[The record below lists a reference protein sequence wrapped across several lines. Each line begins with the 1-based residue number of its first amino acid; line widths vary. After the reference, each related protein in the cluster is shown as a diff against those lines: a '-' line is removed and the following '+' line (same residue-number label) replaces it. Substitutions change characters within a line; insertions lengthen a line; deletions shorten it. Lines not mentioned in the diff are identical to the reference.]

1 MQSGEWP
8 TAESKGTEVTDLLF
22 EQGPIRPPSEAQSL
36 LLRLT
41 RNCPWNRCEF
51 CHTYKGQKFSLRT
64 VEEVKKDIDTVSEIA
79 LELKALSWWV
89 GVGGEIT
96 ANLVRFVLQNP
107 REYPDTFRSIVL
119 WLYVGGKNVFLQDAN
134 SLVLKTDHVVEV
146 LTYLR
151 KKFPFVE
158 RITTYARSKTLS
170 KKSVDELRSLH
181 RAGLSRIHIGLETGY
196 DPLLEVIQ
204 KGVTAE
210 EHVIAGRKVKDSGIS
225 LSEYV
230 VLGLGGKK
238 MWREHAIE
246 TARVLSQINPDF
258 IRVRTLKVLKTMP
271 LYEKIAR
278 GEFVLMSDEE
288 VVLEEK
294 LLIEHLNGINSRFVS
309 DHILNLLEEVEGKL
323 PEGKE
328 KMLAVID
335 QYLALSAEEK
345 ENFRLGRRAGI
356 YRFLSDL
363 QNPELHNEVEKAIK
377 RIKDE
382 TPGGIEAVI
391 SELMSSF
398 I

>member
-8 TAESKGTEVTDLLF
+8 TAGSKGTEVTDLLF

-51 CHTYKGQKFSLRT
+51 CHTYKDQKFSLRT
-64 VEEVKKDIDTVSEIA
+64 VEEVKKDIDAVSEIA
-79 LELKALSWWV
+79 LELKALSWRV
-89 GVGGEIT
+89 REGGEIT

-107 REYPDTFRSIVL
+107 RDYPDAFRSIVL
-119 WLYVGGKNVFLQDAN
+119 WLYAGGKNVFLQDAN

-151 KKFPFVE
+151 EKFPLVE

-196 DPLLEVIQ
+196 DPLLEYIQ

-210 EHVIAGRKVKDSGIS
+210 EHVIAGRRVKDSGIS

-258 IRVRTLKVLKTMP
+258 IRVRTLRVLKTMP
-271 LYEKIAR
+271 LQEKIAR
-278 GEFVLMSDEE
+278 EEFVLMSDEE
-288 VVLEEK
+288 VVL
-294 LLIEHLNGINSRFVS
+294 
-309 DHILNLLEEVEGKL
+309 
-323 PEGKE
+323 
-328 KMLAVID
+328 
-335 QYLALSAEEK
+335 
-345 ENFRLGRRAGI
+345 
-356 YRFLSDL
+356 
-363 QNPELHNEVEKAIK
+363 
-377 RIKDE
+377 
-382 TPGGIEAVI
+382 
-391 SELMSSF
+391 
-398 I
+398 

>member
-8 TAESKGTEVTDLLF
+8 TTKSKGTEVTDLFF

-51 CHTYKGQKFSLRT
+51 CHTYKDQKFSLRT

-79 LELKALSWWV
+79 QELKALSWRV
-89 GVGGEIT
+89 GEGGEIT

-158 RITTYARSKTLS
+158 RITTYARSKTIS

-196 DPLLEVIQ
+196 DPLLEYIQ

-210 EHVIAGRKVKDSGIS
+210 EHVIAGRRVKDSGIS

-258 IRVRTLKVLKTMP
+258 IRVRTLRVLKTMP
-271 LYEKIAR
+271 LHEKIAR
-278 GEFVLMSDEE
+278 EEFVLMSDEE

-294 LLIEHLNGINSRFVS
+294 LLIEHLNGISSRFVS

-328 KMLAVID
+328 KMLAVIA

-377 RIKDE
+377 RIKEE